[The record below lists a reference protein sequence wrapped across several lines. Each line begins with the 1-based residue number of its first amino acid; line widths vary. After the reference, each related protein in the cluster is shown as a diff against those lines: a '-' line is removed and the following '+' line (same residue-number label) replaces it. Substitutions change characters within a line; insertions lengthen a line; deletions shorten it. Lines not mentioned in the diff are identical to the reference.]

1 MLFKKKNYESDITQ
15 FIRGLLQEKP
25 QIVDEQKKG
34 RAMWWDRKLDLY
46 SLEREAESRVKQ
58 QPYVYQ
64 TKN

>member
-34 RAMWWDRKLDLY
+34 RAMWWDRKLDLD

>member
-1 MLFKKKNYESDITQ
+1 
-15 FIRGLLQEKP
+15 
-25 QIVDEQKKG
+25 
-34 RAMWWDRKLDLY
+34 MWWDRKLDLD